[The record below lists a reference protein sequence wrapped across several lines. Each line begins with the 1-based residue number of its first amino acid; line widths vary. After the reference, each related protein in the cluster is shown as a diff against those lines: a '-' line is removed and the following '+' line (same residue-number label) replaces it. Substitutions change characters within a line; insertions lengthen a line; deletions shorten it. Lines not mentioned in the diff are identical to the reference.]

1 MCRSNLAGTKRAND
15 FCREKWPLS
24 FVWTFRRFTARK
36 TLTRIHGRPSAR
48 ALQCR
53 GAVAGSQDFAEDS
66 PKIKVAP
73 RLVAAKGGRI
83 QGGRAMGTK
92 SQGGA

>member
-1 MCRSNLAGTKRAND
+1 MVRNLRLVT
-15 FCREKWPLS
+15 S
-24 FVWTFRRFTARK
+24 YT
-36 TLTRIHGRPSAR
+36 PS
-48 ALQCR
+48 R
-53 GAVAGSQDFAEDS
+53 GAVAGFQDFAEDS
-66 PKIKVAP
+66 PEIKVAP